1 MYRIYDKP
9 EAIKR
14 VQQYLSLVGN
24 PNIFVAKT
32 GVYDEN
38 TRLSVIDFQ
47 ARNAL
52 SQSGLVDKETF
63 DLLYENYFYIE
74 KKKNVNNSVD
84 SFISFPLLP
93 GSRADGMI
101 HINQMIENIL
111 NYHAKT
117 HKILPSRFY
126 SSATSEGVRLI
137 KQIFLMDD
145 EDFIDEHLYLRMIE
159 EHNSIGDISNNF

>member
-32 GVYDEN
+32 GIYDEN

-47 ARNAL
+47 TNNSL
-52 SQSGLVDKETF
+52 TQSGIVDKETF
-63 DLLYENYFYIE
+63 DSLYEKYVYNE
-74 KKKNVNNSVD
+74 KKENIKNSAD
-84 SFISFPLLP
+84 SFISFPILP
-93 GSRADGMI
+93 GSHANGMI
-101 HINQMIENIL
+101 HINQMLENIL

-117 HKILPSRFY
+117 HRILPSTFY

-137 KQIFLMDD
+137 KQIFLMNDG
-145 EDFIDEHLYLRMIE
+145 DFIDEHLYFRMIE
-159 EHNSIGDISNNF
+159 EHNSIGDISNFL